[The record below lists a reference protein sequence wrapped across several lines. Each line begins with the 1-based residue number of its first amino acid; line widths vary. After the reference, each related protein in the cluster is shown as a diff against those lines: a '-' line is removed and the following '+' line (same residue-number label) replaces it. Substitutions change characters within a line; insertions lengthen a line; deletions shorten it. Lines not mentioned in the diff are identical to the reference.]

1 MSILEHDIMDS
12 LHKGIKPEQEIFN
25 SKEEQRKPLC
35 SNIDAGRCSSLD
47 FNSNSPL
54 VSKEMA
60 FDYLAEILVTIF
72 LELEHESFRQQTGSD
87 LLPGVHE
94 RTSG

>member
-1 MSILEHDIMDS
+1 MNS
-12 LHKGIKPEQEIFN
+12 LHKGIKPEHEIFN

-35 SNIDAGRCSSLD
+35 SNNDAGRCSSLD
-47 FNSNSPL
+47 INSNSPL

-60 FDYLAEILVTIF
+60 FDYLAEILVAIF
-72 LELEHESFRQQTGSD
+72 LELEHESFRQKAGGD
-87 LLPGVHE
+87 LLSGVHK